1 METLSE
7 KIESILMDKFQE
19 EPFKDLFLVEVKQN
33 PGDKIQVLLDSDSSV
48 SLGQCARISRHL
60 ENHIEEQGWLSPNYS
75 IEVSSAGVGAPLKL
89 HRQYVKNIGRQVKV
103 EVIDDHKAIKGALT
117 KVEEDSIT
125 VEYEEKVKVEGRK
138 KKEMKTIVKKV
149 DFENIKSTSV
159 LISFK

>member
-7 KIESILMDKFQE
+7 KLESILLEKFQE
-19 EPFKDLFLVEVKQN
+19 EPFKDLFLVDIKQN

-48 SLGQCARISRHL
+48 SLGQCARISRYL
-60 ENHIEEQGWLSPNYS
+60 ESHIEEHGWLSPNYS
-75 IEVSSAGVGAPLKL
+75 IEVSSSGVGSPLKL

-103 EVIDDHKAIKGALT
+103 EVMDDHKAIKGQLA

-125 VEYEEKVKVEGRK
+125 VAYEEKVKIEGRK
-138 KKEMKTIVKKV
+138 KKELKTIIKKV